1 MNKINIDNLF
11 NNTGKEEQYRPLD
24 VYSLYN
30 PQKNLEEKEI
40 NFSVERLINHRKE
53 KKNRVIDEYKKIFR
67 MCLKKVDVANKLN
80 TYDIVYE
87 IPIAIYRCNEY
98 RPTDCLNFIEERLK
112 KLFLDTYVISDYS
125 VFISWKNIE
134 KNKGEIEKNK
144 VEKNKDE

>member
-30 PQKNLEEKEI
+30 PQKNLEDKEI
-40 NFSVERLINHRKE
+40 NFSVDRLINHRKE

-98 RPTDCLNFIEERLK
+98 RPKDCLNFIEERLK
-112 KLFLDTYVISDYS
+112 KLFLDTCVISDYS

-144 VEKNKDE
+144 GE